1 MIKIVVELRNVKK
14 GERKDIYIQNY
25 MLIIDVKN
33 SENLE
38 KSLKQ
43 LKAKVIKT
51 KQNQILNERKEF
63 EKKSVTKRKK
73 RLKAIYSQKIKNGL

>member
-1 MIKIVVELRNVKK
+1 
-14 GERKDIYIQNY
+14 

-38 KSLKQ
+38 KSLKV
-43 LKAKVIKT
+43 LKNKVIKT

-63 EKKSVTKRKK
+63 EKKSVKKRKK
-73 RLKAIYSQKIKNGL
+73 LLKAIYSQKIKNGL

>member
-1 MIKIVVELRNVKK
+1 
-14 GERKDIYIQNY
+14 

-38 KSLKQ
+38 KSLKV
-43 LKAKVIKT
+43 LKNKVIKT

-63 EKKSVTKRKK
+63 EKKSVKK
-73 RLKAIYSQKIKNGL
+73 REKLLKAIYSQKIKNGL

>member
-1 MIKIVVELRNVKK
+1 
-14 GERKDIYIQNY
+14 

-38 KSLKQ
+38 KSLKV
-43 LKAKVIKT
+43 LKNKVIKT
-51 KQNQILNERKEF
+51 KQNQILNSKKEF

-73 RLKAIYSQKIKNGL
+73 LLKAIYSQKIKNGL

>member
-1 MIKIVVELRNVKK
+1 
-14 GERKDIYIQNY
+14 

>member
-1 MIKIVVELRNVKK
+1 
-14 GERKDIYIQNY
+14 

-38 KSLKQ
+38 KSLKV
-43 LKAKVIKT
+43 LKNKVIKT

-63 EKKSVTKRKK
+63 EKESVKKRKK
-73 RLKAIYSQKIKNGL
+73 LLKAIYSQKIKNGL

>member
-1 MIKIVVELRNVKK
+1 
-14 GERKDIYIQNY
+14 

-43 LKAKVIKT
+43 LKAKVIRT

-63 EKKSVTKRKK
+63 EKKSVKKRKK
-73 RLKAIYSQKIKNGL
+73 LLKAVYSEKIKNGL

>member
-1 MIKIVVELRNVKK
+1 
-14 GERKDIYIQNY
+14 

-38 KSLKQ
+38 RSLKV
-43 LKAKVIKT
+43 LKNKVIKT

-63 EKKSVTKRKK
+63 EKKSVKKRKK
-73 RLKAIYSQKIKNGL
+73 LLKAIYSQKIKNGL